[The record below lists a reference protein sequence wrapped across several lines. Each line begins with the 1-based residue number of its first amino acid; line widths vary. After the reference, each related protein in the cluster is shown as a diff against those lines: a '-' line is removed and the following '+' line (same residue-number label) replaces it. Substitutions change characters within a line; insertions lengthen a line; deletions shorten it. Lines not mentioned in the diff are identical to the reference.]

1 MKRIA
6 ICLALIGAMVPA
18 AGLAQSSAGSGDR
31 PDADPERYVLSP
43 AGESFLRL
51 DRQTGRISQC
61 LKRDETWRC
70 VLVPDVQI
78 VLEEEVARLSEEV
91 ASLRAENRRLAAK
104 AGEPPAAE
112 DSAPAAPKGGERH
125 SLTPEEEKEID
136 RAMDFTE
143 KAMRRFFGM
152 MRTLRQEYDSFAE

>member
-31 PDADPERYVLSP
+31 PDADPDRYVLSP

-61 LKRDETWRC
+61 LKRDEAWRC

-78 VLEEEVARLSEEV
+78 VLEEEIARLSGEV
-91 ASLRAENRRLAAK
+91 ASLRAENRRLAEK

-112 DSAPAAPKGGERH
+112 GPAPPAPERH
-125 SLTPEEEKEID
+125 SLTPEEEKDID

-143 KAMRRFFGM
+143 KAMRSFFGM
-152 MRTLRQEYDSFAE
+152 MKTLRQEFDSFAE

>member
-6 ICLALIGAMVPA
+6 ICLALIGAMAPA
-18 AGLAQSSAGSGDR
+18 SALAQSAAGSGER
-31 PDADPERYVLSP
+31 PDADPDRYVLSP

-51 DRQTGRISQC
+51 DRQTGRIAQC
-61 LKRDETWRC
+61 VQRDEAWRC

-78 VLEEEVARLSEEV
+78 VLEEEIARLSEEV
-91 ASLRAENRRLAAK
+91 ASLRAENRRLAEK
-104 AGEPPAAE
+104 AGEPAAPE
-112 DSAPAAPKGGERH
+112 GRTPAAPERH
-125 SLTPEEEKEID
+125 SLTPEEEKDID

-152 MRTLRQEYDSFAE
+152 MKTFRQEFEGLAQ